1 MDMSSYSGNAPFDDL
16 EREVLQNILES
27 KEINISQL
35 SEKIGE
41 AKANVFR
48 RIEHLEDEEIVRSR
62 HLGRQR
68 IVSINPSAIDDV
80 RSALGIVPS
89 GRVLALVAGSHVKEL
104 VEYFKPHEIILLTTK
119 SDLNIDVP
127 NVRKV
132 LLPDNLGDCY
142 RLIHEL
148 IREEKVMNNADV
160 AIGLTGNGTAAIAA
174 GMVARDTATPIL
186 VVEDGEIRQIV

>member
-1 MDMSSYSGNAPFDDL
+1 MSAYSGNAPFDDL

-35 SEKIGE
+35 SERIGE
-41 AKANVFR
+41 AKANVYR

-89 GRVLALVAGSHVKEL
+89 GRVLALVAGSHAKEL
-104 VEYFKPHEIILLTTK
+104 AEYFKPHEILLLTTK
-119 SDLNIDVP
+119 SDINIDIP

-132 LLPDNLGDCY
+132 LLPDNLGECY
-142 RLIHEL
+142 RQIHEL

-160 AIGLTGNGTAAIAA
+160 AIGLTSNGTAAIAA